1 MTEARPQDKATIQE
15 AAKALHIDRKTIYRW
30 IGKGLISKH
39 VEGNKTYVL
48 MEEVRAICGKDKP
61 QEAASSV
68 AENVASPN
76 IVTVDRPHYEGL
88 LIKLGQYE
96 AERRYLLEYK
106 TGLEAKEREL
116 SETKATLA
124 ANTEKLAGAKSAL
137 DANSHELAEARATI
151 TKARS
156 ELQRLFEIK
165 QDAEQKARALMEQ
178 QGKIE
183 QKDRELEALRAENER
198 LKRLRWWERLFRRE
212 G

>member
-1 MTEARPQDKATIQE
+1 MTEAKPQNKATIQE

-30 IGKGLISKH
+30 IGKGLISKY

-48 MEEVRAICGKDKP
+48 IEEVRAICGKDTP
-61 QEAASSV
+61 QDATSFV

-116 SETKATLA
+116 FETKATLT
-124 ANTEKLAGAKSAL
+124 ANANELATVKSAL
-137 DANSHELAEARATI
+137 ATNTEELEEARSTINKARNELQRLLEVKQDAEAKGKVVLDQQEALEAKEHELAEI
-151 TKARS
+151 
-156 ELQRLFEIK
+156 
-165 QDAEQKARALMEQ
+165 
-178 QGKIE
+178 
-183 QKDRELEALRAENER
+183 RAENER
-198 LKRLRWWERLFRRE
+198 LKRLRWWERLFRR